1 MKGLVYVYTGD
12 GKGKTTAAIGSAVRA
27 VGHGKRAVIIQ
38 FLKKGDYGEKRSSLE
53 VYQFG
58 REQFVFEPQE
68 RDYELAREGIAFAE
82 KVLKEHPFLLVLDE
96 INVALS
102 MGLVDAGDV
111 SNIIEGRGETN
122 IILTGRNAPREFMDR
137 ADLVTEMRNVKHPF
151 DRGIKG
157 RKGLEY

>member
-1 MKGLVYVYTGD
+1 MKGLVYIYTGD

>member
-27 VGHGKRAVIIQ
+27 AGHGKRAVIIQ

-53 VYQFG
+53 IYQFG
-58 REQFVFEPQE
+58 REQFVFEPKE
-68 RDYELAREGIAFAE
+68 RDYELAGEGIAFAE

-122 IILTGRNAPREFMDR
+122 IILTGRNAPREFMDM

-157 RKGLEY
+157 REGLEY